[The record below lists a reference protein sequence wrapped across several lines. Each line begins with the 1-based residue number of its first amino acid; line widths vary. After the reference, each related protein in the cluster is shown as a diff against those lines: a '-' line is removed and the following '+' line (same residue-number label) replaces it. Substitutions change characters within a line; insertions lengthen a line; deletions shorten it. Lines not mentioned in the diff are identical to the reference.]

1 MTTVRTWSLAAALI
15 VAACAKNDD
24 PPPDTQTPTQRRV
37 ASETRIRELEQQ
49 ARALAKTDGCDRVE
63 QCAAA
68 PVGVK
73 GCGGPRSYLVY
84 CKATTDEAAL
94 LRTLE
99 ELKRVEGE
107 YNQEHNIASDCMM
120 IMPPE
125 MRLEGRACTVASP

>member
-1 MTTVRTWSLAAALI
+1 MERPQLWIDTEEDHRVRALVVRPLEKLQPAI
-15 VAACAKNDD
+15 
-24 PPPDTQTPTQRRV
+24 PLIQREV
-37 ASETRIRELEQQ
+37 NLRELEQQ
-49 ARALAKTDGCDRVE
+49 ARALVKTEGCDQVT
-63 QCAAA
+63 QCASA

-73 GCGGPRSYLVY
+73 GCGGPRSYLTY

-107 YNQEHNIASDCMM
+107 YNREHNIASDCMM

-125 MRLEGRACTVASP
+125 MRLEGRACTAAIP

>member
-1 MTTVRTWSLAAALI
+1 MTTVRIWSLAALLAA
-15 VAACAKNDD
+15 AACAKNDE
-24 PPPDTQTPTQRRV
+24 PPADTQAPAQSRA

-49 ARALAKTDGCDRVE
+49 ARALAKTEGCDQVD
-63 QCAAA
+63 QCASA

-73 GCGGPRSYLVY
+73 GCGGPRSYLIY

-94 LRTLE
+94 LRTLD

-107 YNQEHNIASDCMM
+107 YNREYEIASDCMM

-125 MRLEGRACTVASP
+125 LRLEGRACTAATP